1 MRRKN
6 GMAEEE
12 SEVAEEATAAKGGK
26 GKIIVLIVAVLV
38 LIAGSVGLTLFFLG
52 FFDPPPPTEEELA
65 AAAAEAGVEAPKG
78 KISAMYFPIQPPFV
92 VNFQSRGRQRF
103 LQTDVT
109 IMTRDPEVFA
119 TIQKHLPLIKN
130 RLVMILGGGAYQELQ
145 TNEGKELM
153 RQQAMQGVQAVITEE
168 TGKEDGV
175 EQVLFTNFVMQ

>member
-1 MRRKN
+1 
-6 GMAEEE
+6 MAEEDN
-12 SEVAEEATAAKGGK
+12 EVAEEETTAKSGK
-26 GKIIVLIVAVLV
+26 GK
-38 LIAGSVGLTLFFLG
+38 LIAIIAVVLLLIGGSVGATLFFLG

-65 AAAAEAGVEAPKG
+65 AAAEAAPKG
-78 KISAMYFPIQPPFV
+78 KPDAMYFPIKPPFV

-119 TIQKHLPLIKN
+119 IIQKHLPLIKN
-130 RLVMILGGGAYQELQ
+130 RLVMILGGGVYQELQ

-153 RQQAMQGVQAVITEE
+153 RQQVMQGVQAVITEE
-168 TGKEDGV
+168 SGKEDGV